1 VRSGERGV
9 RRKVEGTPGP
19 ATPGPQPP
27 AEWPQNLL
35 IWASDARFLDETAN
49 KWCEVWGREEGAS
62 VLAGAEV
69 DPAAF
74 VQAVRTLPM
83 WQERQVVRLRQAEAA
98 CPALL
103 QTLSG
108 YLDSPSPSTA
118 LLVEFAGELKKP
130 PSALWRDILGKTESR
145 DCGPKGAA
153 AYVRTRSRAEGFSV
167 APEAVEALEEW
178 AFGDVGRLASALD
191 LLFLYRAS
199 EKTVRAEDLE
209 QLLGAG
215 GTPKL
220 WDLQEAFLGGN
231 RRSFSD
237 LLCGI
242 ERDQGASALAFVATL
257 GKQVRA
263 LLMYQGLRKAGRKAT
278 DISYRDLGF
287 NHPYPA
293 QKLLKSADLW
303 PEGRLRKALG
313 ALFELDLALKG
324 HPAGEWVLVEQ
335 MLGKLL

>member
-1 VRSGERGV
+1 
-9 RRKVEGTPGP
+9 
-19 ATPGPQPP
+19 
-27 AEWPQNLL
+27 L

-49 KWCEVWGREEGAS
+49 KWCAFWGGEEGDS
-62 VLAGAEV
+62 VLAGAEA

-83 WQERQVVRLRQAEAA
+83 WQERRVVRLRQAEAA

-108 YLDSPSPSTA
+108 YLDGPSPSTA
-118 LLVEFAGELKKP
+118 LLVEFAGDLKKP
-130 PSALWRDILGKTESR
+130 PSAVWRDILGKTESR

-153 AYVRTRSRAEGFSV
+153 AYARTRSRAEGFTV

-191 LLFLYRAS
+191 LLFLYRVS
-199 EKTVRAEDLE
+199 EKTIRAEDLE

-220 WDLQEAFLGGN
+220 WDLQEALLEGN
-231 RRSFSD
+231 RRSFTD

-242 ERDQGASALAFVATL
+242 ERDQGASALAFVAAL
-257 GKQVRA
+257 AKQFRA
-263 LLMYQGLRKAGRKAT
+263 LLLFQGLRKVGRKAS
-278 DISYRDLGF
+278 DISYKELGF

-293 QKLLKSADLW
+293 QKLLKFADLW
-303 PEGRLRKALG
+303 PESRLRKAFG

-324 HPAGEWVLVEQ
+324 HPAGEWLLVEHV
-335 MLGKLL
+335 LGKLL